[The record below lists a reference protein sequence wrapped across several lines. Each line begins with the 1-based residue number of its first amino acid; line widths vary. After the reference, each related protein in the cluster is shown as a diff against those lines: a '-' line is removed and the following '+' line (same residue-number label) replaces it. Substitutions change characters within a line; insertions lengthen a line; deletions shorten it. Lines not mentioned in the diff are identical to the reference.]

1 MLGQDGLKHAW
12 DGHAIFSTL
21 VPGLPGNV
29 PVTTDS
35 TESFVFNNSSLKLPG
50 SALPDVLTTG
60 TSTTGCG
67 LSRNLICDSSTRK
80 AVVSPNEGAAK
91 NAAINRK
98 ATARKER
105 KETIRFSR
113 MRMLPEL
120 QSEVQRQRKQ
130 SRAGDVPPLAVEPIP
145 RLCSGFGPAYAGSPR
160 IFGPR
165 ARHTGADS
173 PQIERGTESQRGL
186 QSHHGRAWT
195 GGD

>member
-1 MLGQDGLKHAW
+1 VLGQDGLRHAW

-80 AVVSPNEGAAK
+80 AVVSPNEGPRKCSNQQKGHCAQRAK
-91 NAAINRK
+91 RNHKVLPDAH
-98 ATARKER
+98 ATR
-105 KETIRFSR
+105 I
-113 MRMLPEL
+113 
-120 QSEVQRQRKQ
+120 
-130 SRAGDVPPLAVEPIP
+130 AV
-145 RLCSGFGPAYAGSPR
+145 
-160 IFGPR
+160 
-165 ARHTGADS
+165 
-173 PQIERGTESQRGL
+173 
-186 QSHHGRAWT
+186 
-195 GGD
+195 